1 MSKYLGKLLLES
13 GIVSGSYLD
22 SVLVHYVKSKDAF
35 CFRYEHSD
43 GAQGVGGIFYAGA
56 GLVNGLCAETG
67 YLECQYQ
74 FSVGYTVRPLKGIES
89 IKEMRMDELEMLGG
103 RRSLIL
109 SGQLDNDDDFD
120 MLCAIQYLF
129 KFSAS
134 FFDRVKGHWRR
145 DHSYVEMERR
155 KVGKCGRKKG
165 GKNKKDAYN
174 EEESLEDLLLRVRHN
189 KKVAVQRGILEWY
202 LEACK
207 EESKALDLKF
217 NKDKCLE
224 EWNNLR
230 RECE

>member
-1 MSKYLGKLLLES
+1 MSKYLGKLLIES
-13 GIVSGSYLD
+13 KSVNECYLD

-35 CFRYEHSD
+35 CFRYEGKD
-43 GAQGVGGIFYAGA
+43 CGGVFYAGA
-56 GLVNGLCAETG
+56 GLVNGLCAEPG

-89 IKEMRMDELEMLGG
+89 IKEMRMDELESLGG
-103 RRSLIL
+103 RRELIL
-109 SGQLDNDDDFD
+109 SGALDNDDDFD

-145 DHSYVEMERR
+145 DHSYVEMEKR

-165 GKNKKDAYN
+165 GKNKRN
-174 EEESLEDLLLRVRHN
+174 SEEAESMEDLLLRVRHN

-207 EESKALDLKF
+207 EECKALDLKF
-217 NKDKCLE
+217 NKEKCLE